1 MKLYRVQFIVFD
13 AECERKATL
22 MMVMVE
28 APCHV
33 EAYVSAA
40 HTYRLACP
48 ESLKNMDPS
57 MYIEEVSNAEDIWDE

>member
-1 MKLYRVQFIVFD
+1 
-13 AECERKATL
+13 

-57 MYIEEVSNAEDIWDE
+57 MYIEEVSNEEDIWDE